1 MDRLYV
7 EAKLRELV
15 LTRGAFKATELA
27 LNMPKNC
34 LSNYASGK
42 KTLPEKWIKPLSDY
56 LENPNKKRLVLIEDK
71 SNPERSGS
79 YWLTE
84 DGRKCSLVWEDEES
98 MLNGVKVEKCDTIRI
113 KIKTDQDAPEIFK
126 PVFDFGDDKFLMLE
140 KYTKYP
146 LKDKPQNKFEA
157 VTWLKEKADSDA
169 KIKAAWASR

>member
-56 LENPNKKRLVLIEDK
+56 LENLNKKRVVLIK
-71 SNPERSGS
+71 S
-79 YWLTE
+79 E
-84 DGRKCSLVWEDEES
+84 DGKFLFMNPDGSTRKCTLVWEEDE
-98 MLNGVKVEKCDTIRI
+98 GI
-113 KIKTDQDAPEIFK
+113 KIPDEIYPITVTPLRLK
-126 PVFDFGDDKFLMLE
+126 INPVFDFGDDKFLMIE

-146 LKDKPQNKFEA
+146 LKDKPANKFEA
-157 VTWLKEKADSDA
+157 ATWLKEKTATDQE
-169 KIKAAWASR
+169 IKLAWEKRKQP